1 MFPYSRAELKQQAK
15 ASLAG
20 KWGKVVGLYI
30 VFCIVTL
37 ILSFSEI
44 GSIVSASISAAQG
57 DVYSAV
63 TTLMAVGGPLSFI
76 TSVLVSLVSVSL
88 TLSFLH
94 FFDRQDQS
102 IGKELIEPFVR
113 GKALGT
119 FINWLLNTI
128 FVALWSLLFFIPGIV
143 KSYSYAMSYYIA
155 EDWGNQGYSVKG
167 TEAINASKEMMRGH
181 KWELFVLDLSFIGW
195 YILVMITGGL
205 ASLFVQPY
213 LLTTRAAFYRNL
225 LQRQSA
231 ANVAYAPQGGAPAPG
246 QGYPSQTYPA
256 QQECPGQAYPAQ
268 ATPTQAAPTHPEQ
281 TAQNFA
287 HPEVPTQSD
296 EPYHG

>member
-1 MFPYSRAELKQQAK
+1 M
-15 ASLAG
+15 
-20 KWGKVVGLYI
+20 
-30 VFCIVTL
+30 
-37 ILSFSEI
+37 
-44 GSIVSASISAAQG
+44 
-57 DVYSAV
+57 
-63 TTLMAVGGPLSFI
+63 
-76 TSVLVSLVSVSL
+76 
-88 TLSFLH
+88 
-94 FFDRQDQS
+94 
-102 IGKELIEPFVR
+102 
-113 GKALGT
+113 
-119 FINWLLNTI
+119 
-128 FVALWSLLFFIPGIV
+128 FFIPGIV

-246 QGYPSQTYPA
+246 QGYPSQ
-256 QQECPGQAYPAQ
+256 AYPAQ

>member
-1 MFPYSRAELKQQAK
+1 
-15 ASLAG
+15 
-20 KWGKVVGLYI
+20 
-30 VFCIVTL
+30 
-37 ILSFSEI
+37 
-44 GSIVSASISAAQG
+44 
-57 DVYSAV
+57 
-63 TTLMAVGGPLSFI
+63 MAVGGPLSFI
-76 TSVLVSLVSVSL
+76 TSVLISLVSVSL

-94 FFDRQDQS
+94 FFDRQDQN

-256 QQECPGQAYPAQ
+256 QQEYPGQAYPAQ